1 MTRKFVVV
9 EGLYI
14 NTADVCPLPELVGW
28 NLHRAEACSGRR
40 LRESPDP
47 LLLLL
52 QVELKYRYKLRI
64 FLEESLSF
72 GVLGEHGRG
81 VTEHFGLDV
90 SHLLTSFLTSFQS
103 SFASW
108 CKCVCVCVSS
118 PPRLLLLLG
127 DRLTTST

>member
-28 NLHRAEACSGRR
+28 TFTGCRLLRVEA
-40 LRESPDP
+40 LESPDP
-47 LLLLL
+47 LLFLL

-90 SHLLTSFLTSFQS
+90 SCFLSSFLS

-108 CKCVCVCVSS
+108 CKCVCVPS
-118 PPRLLLLLG
+118 PPRRLLLLG